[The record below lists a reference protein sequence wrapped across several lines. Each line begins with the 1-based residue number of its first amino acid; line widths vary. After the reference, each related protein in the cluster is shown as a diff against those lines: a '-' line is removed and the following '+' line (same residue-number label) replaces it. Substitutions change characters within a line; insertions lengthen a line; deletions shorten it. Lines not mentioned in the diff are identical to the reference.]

1 MTLVPLD
8 IPSGFYRIGTDYEQ
22 SGRWREGS
30 LVRWLDG
37 SLRPIGGWQN
47 RKEDFA
53 LQPIR
58 GMHAWE
64 ALNQSTWL
72 AGGSHNSLVAM
83 TGGGLCYDITPENL
97 ATGRIDAAVSAG
109 FGKGAYGV
117 GFWGTPRQQLSNA
130 IPDPATFWTLDNF
143 GELMVGCHYDDGRL
157 VERDLNIVSGSELIT
172 NNSFSVGT
180 DWTLGTGWAISG
192 GEAKWTGTTA
202 ANLEQAVTGLTSGKK
217 YHFTINVVDPDA
229 DADATTIPSL
239 KVKII
244 GTTTTTVLLDKTLPI
259 GNSFFR
265 FDTDDTGVTIQIY
278 PATNAEQNV
287 NVTETSLKLAVVATP
302 ITNAPINN
310 LGLVVTEERF
320 IFALGAGGNSRK
332 VQWCS
337 FEDRNLWA
345 PASTNQAGDTELQ
358 TSGQI
363 MQGIR
368 TRGQILILT
377 DVDAFTAVYSG
388 PPEIYRFTRV
398 GTSCGTVTSRGAVD
412 TDKGVFFIGQE
423 NFFLFNGN
431 TVQTIKCDVHDYI
444 FGDINTSQQTK
455 IWAMGIPQYG
465 EVWWFYPSA
474 NSIEIDRYVAYD
486 YNENHWMIGEL
497 SRTSG
502 VERGVFRYPMMA
514 DWDTTHA
521 NIKEHEVGYNV
532 DNGAIFAE
540 TGPISIGNGDQI
552 AKVTSVIPDEVTQGD
567 VNMTFKTRFH
577 PNDTETSHGPFTP
590 ANPTDARFSG
600 RQLRMK
606 VQGVRPA
613 NWRVGV
619 MRLQTVAGGNR

>member
-97 ATGRIDAAVSAG
+97 ATGRIDAAVSTG

-130 IPDPATFWTLDNF
+130 IPDPATFWSLDNF
-143 GELMVGCHYDDGRL
+143 GELLVGCHYDDGRL
-157 VERDLNIVSGSELIT
+157 IEWDLNIVSGSELIT
-172 NNSFSVGT
+172 NNSFSAGT

-202 ANLEQAVTGLTSGKK
+202 ANLEQAITGLTSGKK
-217 YHFTINVVDPDA
+217 YHFTISVTDPDA

-265 FDTDDTGVTIQIY
+265 FDTDDTGVTIQIS

-302 ITNAPINN
+302 ITNAPLSN

-320 IFALGAGGNSRK
+320 IFALGSGGNSRK
-332 VQWCS
+332 ISWCDRENRNQWT
-337 FEDRNLWA
+337 
-345 PASTNQAGDTELQ
+345 PAATNEAGDIELQ
-358 TSGQI
+358 TAGQI
-363 MQGIR
+363 MQAVR
-368 TRGQILILT
+368 TRGQTLILT
-377 DVDAFTAVYSG
+377 DVDAHTARYQG
-388 PPEIYRFTRV
+388 PPYVYGFERV

-412 TDKGVFFIGQE
+412 TDRGVFFIGQE

-540 TGPISIGNGDQI
+540 TGPVSIGTGENI
-552 AKVTSVIPDEVTQGD
+552 MKVTGVIPDEVTQGD

-577 PNDTETSHGPFTP
+577 PNDVETSHGPFTP

-600 RQLRMK
+600 RQVRMR
-606 VQGVRPA
+606 VTGVRPA
-613 NWRVGV
+613 DWRVGI
-619 MRLQTVAGGNR
+619 MRLEATAGGTR

>member
-1 MTLVPLD
+1 MSTTANLGLTKPTVGGSDSTWGNTLNSNFDLLDTAVNKAMPTGGIIMWSGTIATIPTGWALCDGTNGTPNLTGKFIVHADSDSSGTYAVGATGGANDVTLATSELPAHSHTGTAASGGAHTHTGTTNSAGAHTHTYTDSYVLAALSAPGIDIDYNANTYNPNGLQTGTTSSAGSHSHTVTIASGGAHTHTLSVDNARRWWRTRKQTALLCTCLYYENVNMTLVPLD

-83 TGGGLCYDITPENL
+83 TGGGLCYDITPDNL

-130 IPDPATFWTLDNF
+130 IPEPATFWTLDNF

-157 VERDLNIVSGSELIT
+157 VEWDLNIVSGSELIT
-172 NNSFSVGT
+172 NNSFSAGT

-202 ANLEQAVTGLTSGKK
+202 ANLEQAITGLTSGKK
-217 YHFTINVVDPDA
+217 YHFTINVTDPDA

-259 GNSFFR
+259 GNSFYR

-302 ITNAPINN
+302 ITNAPLSN

-320 IFALGAGGNSRK
+320 IFALGSGGNSRK
-332 VQWCS
+332 ISWCDR
-337 FEDRNLWA
+337 EDRKPMDACGNKRGRRYRVA
-345 PASTNQAGDTELQ
+345 NRRADYA
-358 TSGQI
+358 SGQ
-363 MQGIR
+363 
-368 TRGQILILT
+368 
-377 DVDAFTAVYSG
+377 
-388 PPEIYRFTRV
+388 
-398 GTSCGTVTSRGAVD
+398 
-412 TDKGVFFIGQE
+412 
-423 NFFLFNGN
+423 N
-431 TVQTIKCDVHDYI
+431 
-444 FGDINTSQQTK
+444 
-455 IWAMGIPQYG
+455 
-465 EVWWFYPSA
+465 
-474 NSIEIDRYVAYD
+474 
-486 YNENHWMIGEL
+486 
-497 SRTSG
+497 
-502 VERGVFRYPMMA
+502 
-514 DWDTTHA
+514 
-521 NIKEHEVGYNV
+521 
-532 DNGAIFAE
+532 
-540 TGPISIGNGDQI
+540 
-552 AKVTSVIPDEVTQGD
+552 
-567 VNMTFKTRFH
+567 
-577 PNDTETSHGPFTP
+577 
-590 ANPTDARFSG
+590 
-600 RQLRMK
+600 
-606 VQGVRPA
+606 
-613 NWRVGV
+613 
-619 MRLQTVAGGNR
+619 